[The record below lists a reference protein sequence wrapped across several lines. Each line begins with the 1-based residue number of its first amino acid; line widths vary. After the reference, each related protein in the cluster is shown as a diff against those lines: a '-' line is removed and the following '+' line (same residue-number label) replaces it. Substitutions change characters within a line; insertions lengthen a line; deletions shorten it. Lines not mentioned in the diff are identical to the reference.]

1 MKSVVIVGRP
11 NVGKSSLFNRLI
23 GRRRA
28 IVLDTPGVTRDRIRE
43 LVTWHISNREEQIV
57 FTDTGGLGS
66 SDFQEEIRGQVERAL
81 EDASLVLFVIDS
93 RTGVTLEDRQVFA
106 ALRRAGVLKSTPVWL
121 LINKVDQPYATE
133 EELVEFHEFGLD
145 VWYAVSAEHNLGI
158 DELKEAIL
166 DLPHTTDKPF
176 QEDLARLELEDDLK
190 DTSEKEIDDEVDEE
204 SEGESDEEFSEI
216 SLDDEDQPPVQLPQ
230 IRIPRIAIVGQPNVG
245 KSTLLNAIAGD
256 ARSVT
261 SPIAGTT
268 VDPVDS
274 LLEWGDQTVLLID
287 TAGVR
292 KKSKTEDGI
301 EVLSVVQTIKTL
313 DRADLALLV
322 LDGERGIG
330 DQDEKIAGLIEDAGC
345 SVILVLNK
353 WDTQKTNDE
362 FNQKDAEERI
372 RKQIRFL
379 GYAPLVF
386 TTATEGK
393 GLERLLRTI
402 QTVLLERERKVSAHE
417 VTELVSLMLERNN
430 PADAKMYLVQQVGRR
445 PPRFIA
451 HINDP
456 KKVHFSLKRHLIN
469 GIREKFGF
477 SGTPIRFELKASTRR
492 TARQSSR

>member
-1 MKSVVIVGRP
+1 VKSVVIVGRP

-43 LVTWHISNREEQIV
+43 LVSWHLGDQEEQLV
-57 FTDTGGLGS
+57 FTDTGGLGT
-66 SDFQEEIRGQVERAL
+66 SDFQDEIKGQVERAL
-81 EDASLVLFVIDS
+81 EDATLVLFVIDS
-93 RTGVTLEDRQVFA
+93 RAGITTEDRQVFS
-106 ALRRAGVLKSTPVWL
+106 ALRRGGVLNSIPVWL
-121 LINKVDQPYATE
+121 LINKVDQPYTTE
-133 EELVEFHEFGLD
+133 EDLVEFHEFGLEE
-145 VWYAVSAEHNLGI
+145 WFAISAEHNLGI
-158 DELKEAIL
+158 EQLKEAIL
-166 DLPHTTDKPF
+166 AMPAPESAESVSDLPTH
-176 QEDLARLELEDDLK
+176 
-190 DTSEKEIDDEVDEE
+190 S
-204 SEGESDEEFSEI
+204 
-216 SLDDEDQPPVQLPQ
+216 DEDQVEEEGQEQEETEIKETVEP

-292 KKSKTEDGI
+292 KKSKTEEGI

-313 DRADLALLV
+313 ERADLALLV
-322 LDGERGIG
+322 LDGEKGIG

-345 SVILVLNK
+345 SVVLVLNK
-353 WDTQKTNDE
+353 WDTQKENDD
-362 FNQKDAEERI
+362 FNQKEADARI

-402 QTVLLERERKVSAHE
+402 QSVLQERIRKVSTRE
-417 VTELVSLMLERNN
+417 VTELIGTMLERNN

-456 KKVHFSLKRHLIN
+456 NKVHFSLKRHLVN

-477 SGTPIRFELKASTRR
+477 SGTPIRLEFKASTRR